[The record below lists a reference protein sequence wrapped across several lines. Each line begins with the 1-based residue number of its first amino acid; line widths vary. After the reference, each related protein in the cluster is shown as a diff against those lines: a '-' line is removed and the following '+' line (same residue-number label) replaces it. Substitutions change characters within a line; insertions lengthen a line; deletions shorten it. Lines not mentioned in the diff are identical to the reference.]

1 MSEFSL
7 SSLLV
12 PSKSIE
18 VDYPGL
24 DGFKVNVSFLSREE
38 LIKLRK
44 KSSKVVYKNRQAS
57 DELNEELFLKLYVES
72 TIKGWSGLK
81 YKYLEQ
87 LLLVDISKIKDSETC
102 MNFSVENALVL
113 MKNSADF
120 DAFISDTVSDLQV
133 FTKTSQYTGIIR

>member
-12 PSKSIE
+12 PSKAVE

-24 DGFKVNVSFLSREE
+24 EGFKINVSFLSREE
-38 LIKLRK
+38 LVKLRK
-44 KSSKVVYKNRQAS
+44 KSSKLVFKNRQS
-57 DELNEELFLKLYVES
+57 TEELNEELFLKLYVEA

-87 LLLVDISKIKDSETC
+87 LLLVDISKIKDPAEC
-102 MNFSVENALVL
+102 MSFSVENALVL

-120 DAFISDTVSDLQV
+120 DAFISETVSDLQV
-133 FTKTSQYTGIIR
+133 FTKTS

>member
-1 MSEFSL
+1 MNEFTL

-12 PSKSIE
+12 PSKAIE

-24 DGFKVNVSFLSREE
+24 EGFKINTSFLSREE
-38 LIKLRK
+38 LVKLRK
-44 KSSKVVYKNRQAS
+44 KSSRTVYKNRQPS
-57 DELNEELFLKLYVES
+57 EELNEELFLKLYVEA

-81 YKYLEQ
+81 FKYLEQ
-87 LLLVDISKIKDSETC
+87 LLLVDISKIKDPETC
-102 MNFSVENALVL
+102 MDFSMENALVL

-133 FTKTSQYTGIIR
+133 FTKTS